1 MQRKVW
7 ELLNHTPPPLPILRE
22 GILVLDATW
31 NRRSWCLLLYRDVVS
46 GKIVAFDFNISETY
60 FAYLEDLDRLKQT
73 GYQPHAIVS
82 DGKAGLLKAVGEV
95 YPEAVQQ
102 RCLIHIQRQALIW
115 LTQNPKTLA
124 GETLKRIVKQLLL
137 VSTQDEATAWNQ
149 LLQDWYREFADF
161 IAERTYAIDQNGNPT
176 RKYWYTHKRLRSV
189 WVYLRNAKPS
199 LWFWLQDATI
209 PRTTNLVEGGINSPL
224 KRLLRR
230 HTGLSLN
237 RQKKAIEWWIF
248 FTNNS

>member
-1 MQRKVW
+1 M
-7 ELLNHTPPPLPILRE
+7 
-22 GILVLDATW
+22 LDATW